1 MIPTPH
7 DLEPCPAG
15 CGELVL
21 WTITEHGRRMAV
33 NTTPDELG
41 NQAVY
46 RAGTGTW
53 RSRSLDGADARPPD
67 PWEHLYKPHIATCP
81 SSQRPA
87 QPTLV
92 VLPGGRRSHTR
103 RRAPVRRYPW
113 KTR

>member
-7 DLEPCPAG
+7 DLEPCPAE

-21 WTITEHGRRMAV
+21 WTTTEHGHRMAV
-33 NTTPDELG
+33 DATPDEVG
-41 NQAVY
+41 NQAVF
-46 RAGTGTW
+46 RNGPGGW

-67 PWEHLYKPHIATCP
+67 PWEHRYKPHIATCP
-81 SSQRPA
+81 SRRPV
-87 QPTLV
+87 QPTLI
-92 VLPGGRRSHTR
+92 VLPGGRSRTR